1 MASGHKFAPDMKI
14 DIKHLSKLS
23 RLNTTPEQEAKFE
36 TQMQDIIAMVEK
48 LPEISVKESLVD
60 KTNPMKCR
68 EDISFNNYKREQ
80 ILKNAPQMQAG
91 CVVVPK
97 VIE

>member
-1 MASGHKFAPDMKI
+1 MNV

-23 RLNTTPEQEAKFE
+23 RLTTTAEEEQRFE
-36 TQMQDIIAMVEK
+36 VQMQSILEMVEK
-48 LPEISVKESLVD
+48 LPELSSKESLVD
-60 KTNPMKCR
+60 PNTPMKCR
-68 EDISFNNYKREQ
+68 KDIVGNSFKREE

-97 VIE
+97 VID